1 MMMKAVVITQFGGPE
16 VLAVQERPM
25 PVPEVGQVLLQV
37 HAAGINRPDVFQRKG
52 NYPAPPGTTADIP
65 GLEVAGIVHAV
76 GAGVSRWRVGDR
88 VCALLPGGGYATYAL
103 AEEGH
108 CLPIPEGVSFAEAA
122 CVPETVFTV
131 WHNVFQRGQLQAGEG
146 LLVHGGSGGIGTT
159 AIQLATLLGAR
170 VYTTAGTDGK
180 CEACLRLGATRSIN
194 YRTAD
199 FATELA
205 GERIDVVLDSIGG
218 DYFEKNFDLLAPDGR
233 LVYINATQGRKATL
247 NLVKLMQKRILLT
260 GSTLRARD
268 NAFKT
273 ALCQAIEREVLPLW
287 ASGRFKP
294 VVHRVWDYT
303 QAADAHR
310 LLESG
315 EVFGKLVLSVV

>member
-170 VYTTAGTDGK
+170 VYTTAGTDDK
-180 CEACLRLGATRSIN
+180 CEACLRLGATRGVN

-273 ALCQAIEREVLPLW
+273 ALCQAIQRVVLPLW

-294 VVHRVWDYT
+294 VVHRAWDYT